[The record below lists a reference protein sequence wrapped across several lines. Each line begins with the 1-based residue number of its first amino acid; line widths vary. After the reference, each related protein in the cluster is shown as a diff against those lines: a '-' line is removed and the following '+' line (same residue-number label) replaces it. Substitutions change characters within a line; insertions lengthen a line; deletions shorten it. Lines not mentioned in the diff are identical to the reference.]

1 MEALTIS
8 AANLDTI
15 EKNLGHVAKELSG
28 VIINVN
34 DVNNQVYKVEEEVKT
49 LNDEVNNLVK
59 EIRETTIITNARQSI
74 MYNNIQIEKKYGY
87 YDQVR
92 RTTESLLEAI
102 NNSNINIKALI
113 ELKQELILKNP
124 NYWLSNALASLVAWL
139 LDDKEDAN
147 KELSNALKK
156 DAKKTSLFFC
166 LVNLKLERYQTS
178 INWLNKFLSTQ
189 NPLKLD
195 KDFVTVLDLIT
206 TGTFGHEA
214 KNIVF
219 QKISIWTERLNSEN
233 SILSKQQEIWKNYI
247 KENEDTDIKMLQ
259 LELFSKDV
267 SLLKENLAITSSYY
281 NLLNNFQ
288 NITHQNSSNK
298 QIDEIINELI
308 YDYEEKEQ
316 IYQKDNFKNQLIIEC
331 NGNRSKAE
339 EIYAKQ
345 EQIHND
351 EIDLLTL
358 LSNIVIYK
366 DLYKVSTETQK
377 LSLSLIKNHL
387 LKAIEDRNKETFTN
401 EINITIGEFNTKTFD
416 GTNHSEVLKD
426 LEQYLNNKYNIDD
439 KDLILTLL
447 IINILG
453 IIGIF
458 VTLNNKVLSTLLI
471 IIIIIGNIILF
482 TKLNQKTK
490 LRDYEKNKTKN
501 SISLTLERILA
512 EVIDYTNMMKDDK
525 IKYDELLVF
534 LNNLNQNNFAKTIN
548 ERNIEIECIKNE

>member
-548 ERNIEIECIKNE
+548 ERNIEIEGIKNE